1 LDWLDESN
9 TDEKSLKEAIT
20 IKLQNQMTL
29 LVSGSMSMETRI
41 SPDDPKDF
49 YSSLKKKPP
58 SPVADPIKI
67 ELSRFF
73 EEKNTENLQVL
84 NAYPIIKKL
93 FLKYNTALPTSAA
106 VERIFSLGGR
116 ILSPL
121 RTKLGDFNFESLM
134 FLRSNRRSSQENSL
148 FEMYFIGKYNFLSAY
163 TLNFK

>member
-84 NAYPIIKKL
+84 NA
-93 FLKYNTALPTSAA
+93 
-106 VERIFSLGGR
+106 
-116 ILSPL
+116 
-121 RTKLGDFNFESLM
+121 
-134 FLRSNRRSSQENSL
+134 
-148 FEMYFIGKYNFLSAY
+148 
-163 TLNFK
+163 